1 MNLYNKYSQNNSITI
16 SYDEIL
22 NDFSQIKPSFNPIL
36 DICTIKTLG
45 SYITNK
51 INYEQWQSCPNLANE
66 LAIYDMNLDDI
77 KIAISKYKK
86 PSYTINQVSYLVS
99 DMIKAN
105 LDMNNPTK
113 KKTEFSSLDVA
124 KYFEIKSKYNEYFDQ
139 IKLKYTDCWTYI
151 EKHYENIVDI
161 LMENFSEL
169 ENNLYFQETVAIIE
183 SISNEASIKIEVLIK
198 QTAILIKENGLTLQI
213 KIYFDK
219 CMDEIYEKVV
229 ASKKF
234 NIVIHDVM
242 IDMFGVEKAIHRMS
256 LSLENCANILKEYTL

>member
-1 MNLYNKYSQNNSITI
+1 MTLYTKYSQNNSITI
-16 SYDEIL
+16 PYNEIL
-22 NDFSQIKPSFNPIL
+22 DDFSQIKPSFNSIL

-66 LAIYDMNLDDI
+66 LAIYDMNLDCV
-77 KIAISKYKK
+77 KIAMSKYKK
-86 PSYTINQVSYLVS
+86 PSYTINEVFYLVS

-105 LDMNNPTK
+105 LDMKNPNNI
-113 KKTEFSSLDVA
+113 A
-124 KYFEIKSKYNEYFDQ
+124 KYFEMKSKYNEYFDQ

-169 ENNLYFQETVAIIE
+169 ENNLYFQETVEIIE
-183 SISNEASIKIEVLIK
+183 SISNEASKKIEILIK
-198 QTAILIKENGLTLQI
+198 HTAILIKDDLLTSQI
-213 KIYFDK
+213 KINFDK
-219 CMDEIYEKVV
+219 HMDEIYEEVV

-234 NIVIHDVM
+234 NIVIHNVM

-256 LSLENCANILKEYTL
+256 LSLENCANVLSRGCIS